1 MWAAADA
8 GFAGLEPPA
17 TTVHVPA
24 QAPPETGADLWASID
39 AGTLIPNG

>member
-8 GFAGLEPPA
+8 GFAGLELPA
-17 TTVHVPA
+17 AVVHVPA
-24 QAPPETGADLWASID
+24 EAVPETGADLWASID